1 MYYIFD
7 HSDVAKVVKMKIFSV
22 KSLIFDLYRTL
33 TLYRSSLR
41 RSKGRLQILQ
51 RNAVLAIE
59 TSPMI
64 LIISRERLL

>member
-7 HSDVAKVVKMKIFSV
+7 HSDVAKVVKMKIFPV

-41 RSKGRLQILQ
+41 RSKGCLQILQ

-64 LIISRERLL
+64 LIISLRETP

>member
-7 HSDVAKVVKMKIFSV
+7 HSDVAKVVKMKIFPV
-22 KSLIFDLYRTL
+22 KSLIFNLYRTL

-41 RSKGRLQILQ
+41 RSKSRLQILQ

-64 LIISRERLL
+64 LIISLRETP